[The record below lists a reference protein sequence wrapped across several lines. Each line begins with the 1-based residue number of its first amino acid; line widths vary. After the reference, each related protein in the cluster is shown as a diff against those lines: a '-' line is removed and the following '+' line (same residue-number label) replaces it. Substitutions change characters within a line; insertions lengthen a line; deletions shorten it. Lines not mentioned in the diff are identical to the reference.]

1 MSLYGMTF
9 SGGSA
14 GKGVVFR
21 VGTDGTG
28 YTVLHAFV
36 GGSADGDEPEGGL
49 LLVGSTLYGMTQLG
63 GTDALGTIFGINTDG
78 SDFSIVHSFAG
89 GPGDGA
95 SPLSGDLIYSDST
108 LYGMTLRGGSNNL
121 GVVFSLPVAVPE
133 PSSFLL
139 LGAVLSGD
147 VARLHVLLNH
157 RRRMADHAGI
167 PSLPIGQR

>member
-1 MSLYGMTF
+1 MYRIGTDGTGYAVLHSFTFLGGESYSPLGSLIVSGMSLYGMTF

-89 GPGDGA
+89 GPATGPA
-95 SPLSGDLIYSDST
+95 RSAATSSIRIRPST
-108 LYGMTLRGGSNNL
+108 
-121 GVVFSLPVAVPE
+121 A
-133 PSSFLL
+133 
-139 LGAVLSGD
+139 
-147 VARLHVLLNH
+147 
-157 RRRMADHAGI
+157 
-167 PSLPIGQR
+167 